1 MSSKILIY
9 IPLRGEVNKYKTY
22 LGLLDSGV
30 SASLADDNLFETSLV
45 TKRNGHRSTWKTQIG
60 TFSTSKVA
68 EVTAL
73 KLPQFMKSRT
83 IDANFHLFNKQVN
96 DTYSFILGR
105 DFLPEYWTRCPQL
118 AKGIY
123 LRQYP
128 SHHGTARTL
137 DPSSH

>member
-1 MSSKILIY
+1 MSSKILIC

-45 TKRNGHRSTWKTQIG
+45 TKRNGRRSTWKTQIG

-73 KLPQFMKSRT
+73 KLPQFMKSRK
-83 IDANFHLFNKQVN
+83 IDANFHLFNK
-96 DTYSFILGR
+96 
-105 DFLPEYWTRCPQL
+105 
-118 AKGIY
+118 
-123 LRQYP
+123 
-128 SHHGTARTL
+128 
-137 DPSSH
+137 